1 MKNENA
7 NRELY
12 TVTCPKCG
20 RKAFQAFQEEGVLS
34 GLVETKCHRCKTITA
49 YLLLQD
55 KVYIYDDKLR
65 NNPTKIKKLLNEFKN
80 KLPRDKKIDIL
91 NAITET
97 LLGNEKS

>member
-1 MKNENA
+1 MKHEDVPK
-7 NRELY
+7 ELY

-55 KVYIYDDKLR
+55 KVYIYNEKLR
-65 NNPTKIKKLLNEFKN
+65 NNPRKIKKLLNEFKN
-80 KLPRDKKIDIL
+80 KLPNEYKIDIL
-91 NAITET
+91 KEITET

>member
-1 MKNENA
+1 MKNEDVPK
-7 NRELY
+7 ELY
-12 TVTCPKCG
+12 TVMCPKCG

-34 GLVETKCHRCKTITA
+34 GLVETKCHRCKAITA

-55 KVYIYDDKLR
+55 KVYIYDEKLR

-80 KLPRDKKIDIL
+80 KLPNEYKIDIL
-91 NAITET
+91 KEITET